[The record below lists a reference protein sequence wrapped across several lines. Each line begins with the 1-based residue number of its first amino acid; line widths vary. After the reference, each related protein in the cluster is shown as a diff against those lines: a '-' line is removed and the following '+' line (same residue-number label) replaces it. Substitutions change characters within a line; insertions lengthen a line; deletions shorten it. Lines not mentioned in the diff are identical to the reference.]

1 MPNAFDLKAFLRGT
15 QLAACQA
22 MRLRLPC
29 ALIVVLGTLA
39 LAPAAAAQVEPAAEV
54 LSISEDS
61 VRPRVTVRLHAGP
74 NLNVMRDWRDGLD
87 LLEGLAQERGLPITD
102 ESCICMSWGTTA
114 LAHIT
119 KQLAIGGEFEV
130 LRDTRKFS
138 VDDQLR
144 AFGINQ
150 TASFAFRNET
160 VVQMSQA
167 VAAFYP
173 RQNSHLHFQV
183 GAGVGRGHTEF
194 STPGSNASGRVRGW
208 LLTTSVGTE
217 AKFWYVDAG
226 WRFHRTRTT
235 LTEIGDHTIDEAR
248 DVFSSEAEVR
258 DFLNGREADLTGGW
272 VRIGLAFHFGRR

>member
-1 MPNAFDLKAFLRGT
+1 
-15 QLAACQA
+15 
-22 MRLRLPC
+22 MRLWLSRT
-29 ALIVVLGTLA
+29 LIVVLGTLVF
-39 LAPAAAAQVEPAAEV
+39 APAAAAQVEPANGVA
-54 LSISEDS
+54 SMPDDS
-61 VRPRVTVRLHAGP
+61 VRPRVTVRFHVGP
-74 NLNVMRDWRDGLD
+74 NLNIMRDWRDGLD
-87 LLEGLAQERGLPITD
+87 LLEGLAQQRGLPIRD

-114 LAHIT
+114 LAHVT
-119 KQLAIGGEFEV
+119 NQLAIGGEFEV

-144 AFGINQ
+144 AFGINE

-160 VVQMSQA
+160 VVQTSQA

-173 RQNSHLHFQV
+173 RQNSHLHFQI

-194 STPGSNASGRVRGW
+194 NTPGSYASGRVRGW

-217 AKFWYVDAG
+217 ARFWYVDAG

-248 DVFSSEAEVR
+248 DVFSSEADVR

-272 VRIGLAFHFGRR
+272 VRVGLAFRFGRR

>member
-1 MPNAFDLKAFLRGT
+1 LPYAFGLKAFLHGT

-22 MRLRLPC
+22 MRLRWPC

-39 LAPAAAAQVEPAAEV
+39 LAPAAAAQVELAAGV
-54 LSISEDS
+54 ASISEDS

-114 LAHIT
+114 LTHIT

-130 LRDTRKFS
+130 LRDTRKFT

-144 AFGINQ
+144 AFGINE

-160 VVQMSQA
+160 VVQTSLGVTTCDRRDA
-167 VAAFYP
+167 VGLPSEVSGSWLRERLRPEIRVSNEPESEGINGQLKP
-173 RQNSHLHFQV
+173 R
-183 GAGVGRGHTEF
+183 
-194 STPGSNASGRVRGW
+194 
-208 LLTTSVGTE
+208 
-217 AKFWYVDAG
+217 
-226 WRFHRTRTT
+226 
-235 LTEIGDHTIDEAR
+235 
-248 DVFSSEAEVR
+248 
-258 DFLNGREADLTGGW
+258 
-272 VRIGLAFHFGRR
+272 